1 MEWISI
7 FFDLADSETI
17 CHSIRKERNRTMK
30 KEDCI
35 FCKIANGEIPSATI
49 FEDRDFRVML
59 DIGPATRGHVLILT
73 KEHYDN
79 IYEIDAETAGKL
91 FSLAS
96 VIARA
101 MKKVLNC
108 DGMNILQNNGTVAGQ
123 TVFHFHLHLIPRY
136 EGDQVQVAWPQG
148 SITEEEKEELVK
160 SMKREI

>member
-1 MEWISI
+1 MN
-7 FFDLADSETI
+7 DGKN
-17 CHSIRKERNRTMK
+17 RKDTTMK
-30 KEDCI
+30 KDDCI

-79 IYEIDAETAGKL
+79 IFEIDAETAGKL

-108 DGMNILQNNGTVAGQ
+108 DGMNVLQNNGTIAGQ

-136 EGDQVQVAWPQG
+136 EGDQVNVSWPQG
-148 SITEEEKEELVK
+148 SITEEEKAELVNSIK
-160 SMKREI
+160 KEI

>member
-1 MEWISI
+1 
-7 FFDLADSETI
+7 
-17 CHSIRKERNRTMK
+17 MK

-136 EGDQVQVAWPQG
+136 EGDQVQVTWPQG

-160 SMKREI
+160 SMKKEI

>member
-1 MEWISI
+1 
-7 FFDLADSETI
+7 
-17 CHSIRKERNRTMK
+17 MK

-59 DIGPATRGHVLILT
+59 DIGTATRGHVLILT

-136 EGDQVQVAWPQG
+136 EGDQVQVTWPQG

-160 SMKREI
+160 SMKKEI

>member
-1 MEWISI
+1 
-7 FFDLADSETI
+7 
-17 CHSIRKERNRTMK
+17 MK